1 MILSKLRLA
10 VIVTVTSTSLNSCR
24 HIYDIVN
31 FNIKETLHRLTLNFI
46 ASVPKRPDLTS
57 VSNRGKTYQMPF
69 IFYFFLFFFFCSSGF
84 LSSLFCEQK
93 AIGFCGFLLL
103 GICLFSVIFFSR
115 IKNVP

>member
-31 FNIKETLHRLTLNFI
+31 CNIKETLHRLTLNFI

-57 VSNRGKTYQMPF
+57 VSNRGKTLIKCRLF
-69 IFYFFLFFFFCSSGF
+69 SFFFFFFCSSGF